1 MTRVLV
7 VDDQR
12 TVRQYL
18 ETIIDASQRYH
29 LVAAIESAFMA
40 EMYCVNHDVDL
51 ILMDVYTAH
60 RESGLQAAQE
70 IKEKYPHVKIIII
83 TSLPEHSFIKKAREI
98 GCESFWYK
106 DTSDLSLLEVM
117 DRTMANESVY
127 PLETPV
133 LQIGNAQSDEFT
145 KRELEVLRHLVAG
158 LTQQEIGE
166 QLFIS
171 HSTVKYHINS
181 ILSKSGY
188 HNTVRLLIDVAEQK
202 FIIPDF

>member
-12 TVRQYL
+12 TIRHFL
-18 ETIIDASQRYH
+18 ETIINDSKRYE
-29 LVAAIESAFMA
+29 LVASIESAFMA
-40 EMYCVNHDVDL
+40 EMYCVNHQVDL

-60 RESGLQAAQE
+60 RESGLTAAQQ
-70 IKEKYPHVKIIII
+70 IKAKYPRIKIIII
-83 TSLPEHSFIKKAREI
+83 TSIPEYSFIQKAKAI

-106 DTSDLSLLEVM
+106 DTSDISLLEVM

-127 PLETPV
+127 PENTPT
-133 LQIGNAQSDEFT
+133 LQIGSALSDEFT
-145 KRELEVLRHLVAG
+145 KRELEVLHHLVAG
-158 LTQQEIGE
+158 LTQQEISE
-166 QLFIS
+166 RLFIS

-188 HNTVRLLIDVAEQK
+188 HNTVRLLIDIAEQK

>member
-12 TVRQYL
+12 TIRHFL
-18 ETIIDASQRYH
+18 ETIINDSKRYE
-29 LVAAIESAFMA
+29 LVVSIESAFMA
-40 EMYCVNHDVDL
+40 EMYCVNHQVDL

-60 RESGLQAAQE
+60 RESGLTAAQQ
-70 IKEKYPHVKIIII
+70 IKAKYPRIKIIII
-83 TSLPEHSFIKKAREI
+83 TSLPEYSFIQKAKAI

-106 DTSDLSLLEVM
+106 DTSDISLLEVM

-127 PLETPV
+127 PENTPT
-133 LQIGNAQSDEFT
+133 LQIGSALSDEFT
-145 KRELEVLRHLVAG
+145 KRELEVLHHLVAG
-158 LTQQEIGE
+158 LTQQEISE
-166 QLFIS
+166 RLFIS

-188 HNTVRLLIDVAEQK
+188 HNTVRLLIDIAEQK